1 MNLVTGATGH
11 IGNVVIRELL
21 LRGKK
26 VRAFILR
33 GEDITPL
40 KDLDIEIIDG
50 DILDPM
56 SVEKAMRGV
65 KTVYHLAGM
74 ISIMPGEYDKMYRIN
89 VEGTRNIIAACRR
102 KHVRKMVYTSSI
114 HALRHLPEGNVVDEC
129 VGFDT
134 ADHMGDYDRTKAEAS
149 LAVLRAAQEG
159 LDAVIVCPTGVIG
172 PYDYRR
178 SELGTLLLEFS
189 KNRPSVLIDGSYDFV
204 DVRDVARGHVLA
216 GEKGRRG
223 EIYILSGERI
233 PLTRLKE
240 LVHEKVNRS
249 TPLIKLP
256 VSLALFVANFTPFFY
271 RMTHTKAK
279 FTRYSLETV
288 LGNSNFSCGK
298 AQRELGYKARSLE
311 HTVDDTLRWFM
322 DNQKLFK
329 KRRLAGN
336 GNKGLA
342 G

>member
-21 LRGKK
+21 LRGQK

-50 DILDPM
+50 DILDPE
-56 SVEKAMRGV
+56 SVEKAMHGV
-65 KTVYHLAGM
+65 RTVYHLAGM
-74 ISIMPGEYDKMYRIN
+74 ISIMPGQYDKMYRIN

-102 KHVRKMVYTSSI
+102 RHVRKLVYTSSI
-114 HALRHLPEGNVVDEC
+114 HALRHIPEGNVIDEC

-134 ADHMGDYDRTKAEAS
+134 ANHMGDYDRTKAEAS
-149 LAVLRAAQEG
+149 LVVLQAAKEG

-172 PYDYRR
+172 PYDYRK
-178 SELGTLLLEFS
+178 SEMGSLLLEFM
-189 KNRPSVLIDGSYDFV
+189 KNTPTVLIDGSYDFV

-223 EIYILSGERI
+223 EVYILSGERI
-233 PLTRLKE
+233 RLTTLKA
-240 LVHEKVNRS
+240 LVNEKTNRRNPS
-249 TPLIKLP
+249 IKLP
-256 VSLALFVANFTPFFY
+256 LSLAMFVANFTPFFY
-271 RMTHTKAK
+271 RMTRSKAK

-288 LGNSNFSCGK
+288 IGNSSFSCNK
-298 AQRELGYKARSLE
+298 AQTELGYKARSLE

-329 KRRLAGN
+329 KRRILTV
-336 GNKGLA
+336 KK
-342 G
+342 

>member
-50 DILDPM
+50 DILDPE
-56 SVEKAMRGV
+56 SVEKAMHGV
-65 KTVYHLAGM
+65 RTVYHLAGM
-74 ISIMPGEYDKMYRIN
+74 ISIMPGDYDKMYRIN

-102 KHVRKMVYTSSI
+102 RHVRKLVYTSSI
-114 HALRHLPEGNVVDEC
+114 HALRHIPEGNVIDEC

-134 ADHMGDYDRTKAEAS
+134 ANHMGDYDRTKAEAS
-149 LAVLRAAQEG
+149 LVVLQAAKEG

-172 PYDYRR
+172 PYDYRK
-178 SELGTLLLEFS
+178 SEMGSLLLEFM
-189 KNRPSVLIDGSYDFV
+189 KNTPTVLIDGSYDFV

-223 EIYILSGERI
+223 EVYILSGERI
-233 PLTRLKE
+233 RLTTLKA
-240 LVHEKVNRS
+240 LVNEKTNRRNAS
-249 TPLIKLP
+249 IKLP
-256 VSLALFVANFTPFFY
+256 LSLAMFVANFTPFFY
-271 RMTHTKAK
+271 RMTRSKAK

-288 LGNSNFSCGK
+288 MGNSSFSCNK
-298 AQRELGYKARSLE
+298 AQTELGYKARSLE

-329 KRRLAGN
+329 KRRILAV
-336 GNKGLA
+336 KK
-342 G
+342 

>member
-21 LRGKK
+21 LRGQK

-50 DILDPM
+50 DILDPE
-56 SVEKAMRGV
+56 SVEKAMHGV
-65 KTVYHLAGM
+65 RTVYHLAGM
-74 ISIMPGEYDKMYRIN
+74 ISIMPGDYDKMYRIN

-102 KHVRKMVYTSSI
+102 RHVRKLVYTSSI
-114 HALRHLPEGNVVDEC
+114 HALRHIPEGNVIDEC

-134 ADHMGDYDRTKAEAS
+134 ANHMGDYDRTKAEAS
-149 LAVLRAAQEG
+149 LAVLQAAKEG

-172 PYDYRR
+172 PYDYRK
-178 SELGTLLLEFS
+178 SEMGSLLLEFM
-189 KNRPSVLIDGSYDFV
+189 KNTPTVLIDGSYDFV

-223 EIYILSGERI
+223 EVYILSGERI
-233 PLTRLKE
+233 RLTTLKA
-240 LVHEKVNRS
+240 LVNEKTNRRNPS
-249 TPLIKLP
+249 IKLP
-256 VSLALFVANFTPFFY
+256 LSLAMFVANFTPFFY
-271 RMTHTKAK
+271 RMTRSKAK

-288 LGNSNFSCGK
+288 MGNSSFSCNK
-298 AQRELGYKARSLE
+298 AQTELGYKARSLE

-329 KRRLAGN
+329 KRRILTV
-336 GNKGLA
+336 KK
-342 G
+342 

>member
-21 LRGKK
+21 LRGQK

-50 DILDPM
+50 DILDPE
-56 SVEKAMRGV
+56 SVEKAMHGV
-65 KTVYHLAGM
+65 RTVYHLAGM
-74 ISIMPGEYDKMYRIN
+74 ISIMPGQYDKMYRIN

-102 KHVRKMVYTSSI
+102 RHVRKLVYTSSI
-114 HALRHLPEGNVVDEC
+114 HALRHIPEGNVIDEC

-134 ADHMGDYDRTKAEAS
+134 ANHMGDYDRTKAEAS
-149 LAVLRAAQEG
+149 LVVLQAAKEG

-172 PYDYRR
+172 PYDYRK
-178 SELGTLLLEFS
+178 SEMGSLLLEFM
-189 KNRPSVLIDGSYDFV
+189 KNTPTVLIDGSYDFV

-223 EIYILSGERI
+223 EVYILSGERI
-233 PLTRLKE
+233 RLTTLKA
-240 LVHEKVNRS
+240 LVNEKTNRRNPS
-249 TPLIKLP
+249 IKLP
-256 VSLALFVANFTPFFY
+256 LSLAMFVANFTPFFY
-271 RMTHTKAK
+271 RMTRSKAK

-288 LGNSNFSCGK
+288 MGNSSFSCNK
-298 AQRELGYKARSLE
+298 AQTELGYKARSLE

-329 KRRLAGN
+329 KRRILTV
-336 GNKGLA
+336 KK
-342 G
+342 

>member
-21 LRGKK
+21 LRGQK

-50 DILDPM
+50 DILDPE
-56 SVEKAMRGV
+56 SVEKAMHGV
-65 KTVYHLAGM
+65 RTVYHLAGM
-74 ISIMPGEYDKMYRIN
+74 ISIMPGQYDKMYRIN

-102 KHVRKMVYTSSI
+102 RHVRKLVYTSSI
-114 HALRHLPEGNVVDEC
+114 HALRHIPEGNVIDEC

-134 ADHMGDYDRTKAEAS
+134 ANHMGDYDRTKAEAS
-149 LAVLRAAQEG
+149 LAVLQAAKEG

-172 PYDYRR
+172 PYDYRK
-178 SELGTLLLEFS
+178 SEMGSLLLEFM
-189 KNRPSVLIDGSYDFV
+189 KNTPTVLIDGSYDFV

-223 EIYILSGERI
+223 EVYILSGERI
-233 PLTRLKE
+233 RLTTLKA
-240 LVHEKVNRS
+240 LVNEKTNRRNPS
-249 TPLIKLP
+249 IKLP
-256 VSLALFVANFTPFFY
+256 LSLAMFVANFTPFFY
-271 RMTHTKAK
+271 RMTRIKAK

-288 LGNSNFSCGK
+288 MGNSNFSCNK
-298 AQRELGYKARSLE
+298 AQTELGYKARSLE

-329 KRRLAGN
+329 KRRILTV
-336 GNKGLA
+336 KK
-342 G
+342 